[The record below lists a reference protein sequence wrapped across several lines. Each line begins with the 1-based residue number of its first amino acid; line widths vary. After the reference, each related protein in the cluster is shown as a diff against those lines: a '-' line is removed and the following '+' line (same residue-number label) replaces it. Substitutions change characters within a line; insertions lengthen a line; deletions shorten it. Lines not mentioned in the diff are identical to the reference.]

1 MRVFLSTG
9 EASGEMIAVALA
21 QAMRELRPDVTFSGI
36 GAERMRA
43 AGFEIAASTAGWASM
58 GPIDALGKIPKLLA
72 VGLRQALRLRRKPVD
87 LVVLVDF
94 GAFNMRVARLLRTLG
109 YTGAILSF
117 FPPGAWFDDPKVA
130 RVAARTAR
138 VLTAFEHQRDFYRS
152 LGLEIGYVGHP
163 LASLVEPRAAR
174 ALAAGDG
181 GVVALLPGSRVGEVR
196 RHLPRLLAACALLR
210 RGRPNLEIVISVAD
224 QTVSA
229 LVTGMLGHEGA
240 QAVRLVSGAREA
252 LDAADVAL
260 VASGTAVLEAAL
272 REVPTVALY
281 VVSEAQAKIAR
292 RIYHRAYVTLPNLL
306 LDRALVPELLQERAT
321 PENLAAAAQEL
332 LCDPSVQ
339 LAGMKDVRAALGPA
353 DALARCAR
361 FALEVAGA

>member
-21 QAMRELRPDVTFSGI
+21 QAMRELRPDITFTGI

-43 AGFEIAASTAGWASM
+43 AGVELTASTRGWASM
-58 GPIDALGKIPKLLA
+58 GPIDALGKIPKLLV
-72 VGLRQALRLRRKPVD
+72 VGLRQAFALRRRPVD

-94 GAFNMRVARLLRTLG
+94 GAFNIRVARSLRTLG
-109 YTGAILSF
+109 YRGAILSF

-130 RVAARTAR
+130 RVVARTAR

-163 LASLVEPRAAR
+163 LVSLVAPRERR
-174 ALAAGDG
+174 AVAAGDG

-210 RGRPNLEIVISVAD
+210 TGRPNLEIVISVAD
-224 QTVSA
+224 QTVSG
-229 LVTGMLGHEGA
+229 LVTEMLAREAA
-240 QAVRLVSGAREA
+240 QPVRLVSGAREA

-272 REVPTVALY
+272 REVPTVALC
-281 VVSEAQAKIAR
+281 VVSEAQANIAR
-292 RIYHRAYVTLPNLL
+292 RIYHRPYVTLPNLL
-306 LDRALVPELLQERAT
+306 LDRALVPELLQDDAT
-321 PENLAAAAQEL
+321 PEKLAAAAEAL
-332 LCDPSVQ
+332 LGDPSAQ
-339 LAGMKDVRAALGPA
+339 LAGMREVRAALGPP
-353 DALARCAR
+353 DALERCAR